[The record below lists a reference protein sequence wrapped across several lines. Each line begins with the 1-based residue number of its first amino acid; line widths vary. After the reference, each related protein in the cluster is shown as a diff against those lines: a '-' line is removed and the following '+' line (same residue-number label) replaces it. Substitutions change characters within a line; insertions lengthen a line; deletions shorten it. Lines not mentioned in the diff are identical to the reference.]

1 MKDSE
6 SEIIKDIENY
16 VKNTYGGHYVG
27 KDQVQIVDLWESLGN
42 VETTAR
48 DTAMKYLM
56 RYGKKD
62 GKNKKDLLK
71 IIHYA
76 ILALHY
82 GGHGETYTEQNK

>member
-1 MKDSE
+1 MKYSE
-6 SEIIKDIENY
+6 TEIIYEILEY

-27 KDQVQIVDLWESLGN
+27 KDQVQIIDLWESLGN

-62 GKNKKDLLK
+62 GKNEKDLFK
-71 IIHYA
+71 AIHY
-76 ILALHY
+76 IIMMIHFRRKNERNS
-82 GGHGETYTEQNK
+82 GSI